1 MFKQV
6 FQFVLLCCFLSSCA
20 SYYTRNIEFNKNF
33 ESANYQKANDILK
46 GDKKAER
53 RKAKLLYYLNLGV
66 TQQLLGNYTESNQN
80 LEKAYLFVEDYRTNA
95 ALKTVSF
102 LTNPK
107 MEHYHG
113 EDHEQLFIN
122 YYKAINYLYLQ
133 NNEAA
138 LVEVRRMDL
147 RLQQIK
153 DKYKSDAKFKE
164 DAFIHLLMG
173 IVYDVNNDPNNAFIA
188 YRNAYEIYQRD
199 YSEMFQ
205 FSAPA
210 QLKKD
215 MMRTGTLSGIDM
227 QQYVKDFGFQYDKNA
242 EKDAALFC
250 LWHNGLGPVK
260 EEMSINFT
268 VLKGSGGNVTFVN
281 EELGLSFNFV
291 MVGNQSSDLGDL
303 RIVRVAFPKYL
314 ERKNYYRSAEIQT
327 GNHTYTLELAEDVNK
342 IAFLSLK
349 QRMIK
354 ELSEALLRLA
364 VKKGLEEALRSQNQ
378 NAAALLTV
386 VNAVSEQADTRN
398 WQTLPHEI
406 HYTRIPLA
414 EGGNELTFNQTN
426 SSGTTETKKV
436 NVIGAKGKNLVMI
449 FTSNKIRQ

>member
-1 MFKQV
+1 MFKRV
-6 FQFVLLCCFLSSCA
+6 FYFVLLCCLVSSCA

-33 ESANYQKANDILK
+33 ESANYKKASDILL

-80 LEKAYLFVEDYRTNA
+80 LEKAYLFVDDYRTNA

-107 MEHYHG
+107 MEYYHG

-122 YYKAINYLYLQ
+122 YYKALNYLYL
-133 NNEAA
+133 NDKEAA

-153 DKYKSDAKFKE
+153 DRYKSEAKYKE

-173 IVYDVNNDPNNAFIA
+173 IVYDVNNDVNNAFVA

-199 YSEMFQ
+199 YSSLFN

-215 MMRTGTLSGIDM
+215 ILRTGTLSGMDM
-227 QQYVKDFGFQYDKNA
+227 QQYEKEFGFRYDKSL

-291 MVGNQSSDLGDL
+291 TTGNQHSDLGDL
-303 RIVRVAFPKYL
+303 RIIRVAYPKYI
-314 ERKNYYRSAEIQT
+314 ERKNYYSSASIGVNNKTHSFEM
-327 GNHTYTLELAEDVNK
+327 AEDVNK

-349 QRMIK
+349 QRMLK

-364 VKKGLEEALRSQNQ
+364 VKKGLEEAVRSQNQ
-378 NAAALLTV
+378 NAAALLSV

-406 HYTRIPLA
+406 HYARVPLQ
-414 EGGNELTFNQTN
+414 EGSNELSFMQTN

-436 NVIGAKGKNLVMI
+436 DVIGAKGKNQLMI
-449 FTSNKIRQ
+449 FTSNKTLP